1 MRATTPVR
9 ILHYVLLVILIG
21 GSVAGALAFG
31 AWHLLP
37 YEALHADTFPGR
49 FALWEGAMWGL
60 GLAGTLFGCAALFNA
75 TDLYSDRSLRHVK
88 QQGHD
93 ARRGRTLYSDLP
105 AIPWLLLS
113 SGAALLLIAVLTRS
127 AMFGG

>member
-9 ILHYVLLVILIG
+9 ILRSVILVILIG
-21 GSVAGALAFG
+21 GSLAGALALG

-37 YEALHADTFPGR
+37 YEALDADTFAGR
-49 FALWEGAMWGL
+49 FAVWEGAMWGL

-75 TDLYSDRSLRHVK
+75 TDLSGANSLEHV
-88 QQGHD
+88 QQTAHD

-105 AIPWLLLS
+105 AAPWLLLS
-113 SGAALLLIAVLTRS
+113 FGAALLLVAVLTRS
-127 AMFGG
+127 AMLGG